1 MEHHHLQ
8 WPRLVELIRRCEG
21 SHETLLQ
28 LFHRLFQHCPQSR
41 AQCADFL
48 ALLETGEIQADALDL
63 FTLGMAH
70 SRRKARAVWQEIEGL
85 DLAWKKRR
93 LERETPRWA
102 MVGLLAEESTRLA
115 ATDWKAAL
123 ETAELAVLVAERLEI
138 LRPDAPIPDHVDEIP
153 LDETA
158 YLEALGLA
166 YAARGNAY
174 RVDERYVQAQE
185 QFALLDGLAI
195 SMPVLGYLPRSLSLR
210 ASLYCELHHFEEALQ
225 NLDLAQELVRE
236 GSPAEEGFLARLHV
250 KHAITRQYQGD
261 LSGASEDICEALEL
275 HPPGK
280 YQDRLALTIL
290 LAHVDVLSRIP
301 KIDQAQQHL
310 PDLEHLCSLAG
321 SRADSIRVGWL
332 KARLA
337 FATGDPQLALEYFT
351 QSADAWLELGH
362 GYKWSLVR
370 LEQALVY
377 LERGDSQQVRQMA
390 SQAVPTLVSLGVSV
404 DVMAAFKLLTQAQE
418 IDVQLVRELLQRLEC
433 LPPQTRRDRPQ

>member
-8 WPRLVELIRRCEG
+8 WSRLVELIRRCEG
-21 SHETLLQ
+21 SQETLLQ
-28 LFHRLFQHCPQSR
+28 LFHRLFQHCPQCR
-41 AQCADFL
+41 AQCADFQ
-48 ALLETGEIQADALDL
+48 ALLETGAIQADDLDL

-93 LERETPRWA
+93 LEREIPRWA

-123 ETAELAVLVAERLEI
+123 ETAEMAVLVAERLEI
-138 LRPDAPIPDHVDEIP
+138 LRPDVPVPDHADEIP

-210 ASLYCELHHFEEALQ
+210 ASLYCELHHFEEALE

-250 KHAITRQYQGD
+250 QRALALQYLGN
-261 LSGASEDICEALEL
+261 LTNAAKDIETALRL
-275 HPPGK
+275 HSPDENE
-280 YQDRLALTIL
+280 DRLAMVALWISI
-290 LAHVDVLSRIP
+290 DILSRIP
-301 KIDQAQQHL
+301 EVEAARSHLSQLERLCTSQGAPTDQIRLDWLRARVAFIDNNPRHAI
-310 PDLEHLCSLAG
+310 DLFGRTAEALA
-321 SRADSIRVGWL
+321 R
-332 KARLA
+332 
-337 FATGDPQLALEYFT
+337 
-351 QSADAWLELGH
+351 LGH
-362 GYKWSLVR
+362 GYKW
-370 LEQALVY
+370 ALVT
-377 LERGDSQQVRQMA
+377 LEEALVHLTVGDTRTVRRIVSRA
-390 SQAVPTLVSLGVSV
+390 LPTLSALKVSV
-404 DVMAAFKLLTQAQE
+404 DVMAAFKLLGKAQD
-418 IDVQLVRELLQRLEC
+418 IDSEMVKGLLQHLER
-433 LPPQTRRDRPQ
+433 LPPRSRKDRL

>member
-1 MEHHHLQ
+1 
-8 WPRLVELIRRCEG
+8 
-21 SHETLLQ
+21 
-28 LFHRLFQHCPQSR
+28 
-41 AQCADFL
+41 
-48 ALLETGEIQADALDL
+48 LLETGEIQADALDL

-236 GSPAEEGFLARLHV
+236 GSPAEEGFAATLGTQQALTLMY
-250 KHAITRQYQGD
+250 KGD
-261 LSGASEDICEALEL
+261 LLAARNICRNLLVDFPPQEHRNRTMLVAVANYVDI
-275 HPPGK
+275 
-280 YQDRLALTIL
+280 
-290 LAHVDVLSRIP
+290 LSRIP
-301 KIDQAQQHL
+301 CLDEAQDYLLTLDDLCREVGSEADRLRVTWTQARIAFEME
-310 PDLEHLCSLAG
+310 DLD
-321 SRADSIRVGWL
+321 RALKLFQEVAHRWL
-332 KARLA
+332 
-337 FATGDPQLALEYFT
+337 Q
-351 QSADAWLELGH
+351 LGH
-362 GYKWSLVR
+362 GYKWSLLN
-370 LEQALVY
+370 LEIALVY
-377 LERGDSQQVRQMA
+377 LAHDEPDKVRQLA
-390 SQAVPTLVSLGVSV
+390 KHSLPILGAHGASV
-404 DVMAAFKLLTQAQE
+404 DVQAVFKTLAQAESLDSSLLRALLR
-418 IDVQLVRELLQRLEC
+418 QLETLPQKRRMNRE
-433 LPPQTRRDRPQ
+433 